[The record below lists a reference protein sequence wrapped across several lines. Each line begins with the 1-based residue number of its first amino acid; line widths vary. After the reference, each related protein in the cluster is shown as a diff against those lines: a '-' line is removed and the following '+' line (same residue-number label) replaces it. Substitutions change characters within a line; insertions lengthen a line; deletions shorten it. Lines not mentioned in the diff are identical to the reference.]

1 MNMQQPYTPSFYSSQ
16 IYRSPTAFR
25 FLGSPHR
32 NLMPSVNVNMFEDD
46 ENVSNNEPKDKNIKP
61 EEKSSENGSDEVM
74 NNNASKESSSGN
86 TYAGRRRS
94 FNEMMEDDLVPEF
107 DVNGMFDEQ
116 ELSENITS
124 TFL

>member
-1 MNMQQPYTPSFYSSQ
+1 
-16 IYRSPTAFR
+16 
-25 FLGSPHR
+25 
-32 NLMPSVNVNMFEDD
+32 MFEDD

-116 ELSENITS
+116 VLSENITS